1 MELNKVFDVKTF
13 LEGLEIPQEQA
24 EKLQS
29 ETGKI

>member
-1 MELNKVFDVKTF
+1 MAFNKVFNMDSF
-13 LEGLEIPQEQA
+13 LRGLKIPQEQA